1 MSISSYRSSVERLQR
16 EIAELRRQR
25 DNEYAQQLRY
35 QKDAHSV
42 MSRLSSSSNIS
53 ASTLQSYLRDLQ
65 NKQNSAHQHEKRVT
79 DFERRIADKG
89 AELNRN
95 LGYLERELDNQRRQ
109 QEQADKRRRDDEK
122 RHQQDISRELDKQ
135 LRAHREMSRSKFS
148 IDLTTLPDKITV
160 LFLGSN
166 PLDLSALQLDEEARA
181 IDRMVRQA
189 EHRDAINF
197 KTWWATRPQDLLQAI
212 NENNPT
218 IVHFSGHGDEHG
230 NLVFQGHQGESRLV
244 TPEAISAS
252 LATFSESVDLVF
264 FNACFSA
271 TQASLITNHIKAAIG
286 MSDAV
291 NDDVARVFAAQ
302 FYSSVGFGR
311 SLQTAFEQARAALLL
326 EGIGQ
331 DELPVLMTAPEV
343 DPAQIYFVTA

>member
-1 MSISSYRSSVERLQR
+1 
-16 EIAELRRQR
+16 
-25 DNEYAQQLRY
+25 
-35 QKDAHSV
+35 
-42 MSRLSSSSNIS
+42 
-53 ASTLQSYLRDLQ
+53 
-65 NKQNSAHQHEKRVT
+65 
-79 DFERRIADKG
+79 
-89 AELNRN
+89 
-95 LGYLERELDNQRRQ
+95 
-109 QEQADKRRRDDEK
+109 
-122 RHQQDISRELDKQ
+122 
-135 LRAHREMSRSKFS
+135 
-148 IDLTTLPDKITV
+148 
-160 LFLGSN
+160 
-166 PLDLSALQLDEEARA
+166 
-181 IDRMVRQA
+181 MVRQA